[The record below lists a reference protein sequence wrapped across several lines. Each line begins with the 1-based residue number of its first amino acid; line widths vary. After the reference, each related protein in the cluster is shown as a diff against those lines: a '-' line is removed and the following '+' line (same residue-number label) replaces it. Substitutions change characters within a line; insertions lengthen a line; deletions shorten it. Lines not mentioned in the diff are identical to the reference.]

1 MVYLQ
6 SGVLKLGAK
15 VALGYKYLRLEL
27 MFASDMLHDS
37 RIFIDK
43 LEKSL
48 MYAEEEFLLPWL
60 EPLRN

>member
-1 MVYLQ
+1 M
-6 SGVLKLGAK
+6 KLGAI
-15 VALGYKYLRLEL
+15 VALGYKCLRLEL

-37 RIFIDK
+37 RTFIDK